1 MSGVFRT
8 LFGGPS
14 KSKQQSTSSSSS
26 ASGNYAY
33 PAISAAFGPAMGY
46 TAQAGNM
53 LGALLGL
60 NNGSPAPAP
69 APSPAVPAPMP
80 YGGSGPSSSGSGIL
94 SRILRPKYL
103 GEDAFMPG
111 DNLVASSPSPTP
123 SSTPLSSVP
132 GTDNQTAALDNW
144 ANSGGMQFLRDQG
157 IKAIEGSRAA
167 RGLLQS
173 GATGTELLKFGQ
185 GLGSTYLNQYM
196 DQLLNHARLGLG
208 AGGLIGS
215 TGSWSRSSG
224 TGQSSGK
231 AQGEKQGI
239 LPMIASAIAGAA

>member
-14 KSKQQSTSSSSS
+14 YKKEQSTSSSSS

-33 PAISAAFGPAMGY
+33 PAISAAFGPALGY
-46 TAQAGNM
+46 TTQSGNM

-60 NNGSPAPAP
+60 NNSPAPASAPVP
-69 APSPAVPAPMP
+69 AAPAPMP
-80 YGGSGPSSSGSGIL
+80 YGGSVPYASSNGII
-94 SRILRPKYL
+94 SKILRPKYL
-103 GEDAFMPG
+103 GEDSFMPG
-111 DNLVASSPSPTP
+111 DNLVAPTPAPTP

-132 GTDNQTAALDNW
+132 GTDNQTSALDNW

-196 DQLLNHARLGLG
+196 DQLMNHARLGLG

-231 AQGEKQGI
+231 AEGEKRGI
-239 LPMIASAIAGAA
+239 LPMLASVVAGAA